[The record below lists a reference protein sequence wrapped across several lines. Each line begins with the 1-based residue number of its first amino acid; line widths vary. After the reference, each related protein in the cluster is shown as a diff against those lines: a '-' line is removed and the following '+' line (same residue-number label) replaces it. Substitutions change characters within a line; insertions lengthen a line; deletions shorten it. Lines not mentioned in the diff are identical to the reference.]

1 MKKITSMVIMLLIVI
16 IAIYDVYAI
25 AKGGTEASISH
36 TLRVWAHKYIALP
49 FSFGFVCGHLFWPIS
64 ITDKLK
70 KIGNA
75 LSEKE

>member
-1 MKKITSMVIMLLIVI
+1 MKKITSMVILLLIVI
-16 IAIYDVYAI
+16 VAVYDVYAI

-64 ITDKLK
+64 LTEKLK
-70 KIGNA
+70 QLGEDLK
-75 LSEKE
+75 KD